1 MRFRSKAEIS
11 FALWLIKEGINY
23 EYEKHKFK
31 YIPDPRVYM
40 PDFYLTKY
48 KFFIEVKGLFDKADR
63 KKHLL
68 IKKQH
73 KKLDVRILFLNAKN
87 KIYKGSKTTYGA
99 WCDKHNIMWCEKKVP
114 KEWLK

>member
-1 MRFRSKAEIS
+1 VRFRSKAEIS
-11 FALWLIKEGINY
+11 FASWLIKEGINY

-73 KKLDVRILFLNAKN
+73 KKLDVRILFLNANN

-99 WCDKHNIMWCEKKVP
+99 WCDKHDIMWCEKKVP